1 MKNVTFDT
9 VKAIQSLKDEWFT
22 ESQTNAIVSMT
33 GDAFANALWRSAV
46 FWGGLQG
53 RILKANLQLPVE
65 HLLRKDRF
73 A

>member
-1 MKNVTFDT
+1 
-9 VKAIQSLKDEWFT
+9 
-22 ESQTNAIVSMT
+22 MT

-46 FWGGLQG
+46 FLGGLQG